1 MTSVLAALY
10 TDRKMIVYER
20 DTNCVK
26 AAWGRIEK
34 VAMKVTN
41 SAAAPLG
48 KVAEPLFNKKV
59 KKALGKGPRLP
70 PDDEAY
76 EWTYSHILAKHSEL
90 TDPNFMNLV
99 GPDGSTPYSLQ
110 AACDLYGVEIRPVS
124 DKIGRG
130 LFAKRDFAGGEHV
143 VNIIGKFVR

>member
-59 KKALGKGPRLP
+59 KKALGKVNVCPLMTKRTNGPIP
-70 PDDEAY
+70 I
-76 EWTYSHILAKHSEL
+76 YSPS
-90 TDPNFMNLV
+90 
-99 GPDGSTPYSLQ
+99 
-110 AACDLYGVEIRPVS
+110 IRS
-124 DKIGRG
+124 
-130 LFAKRDFAGGEHV
+130 
-143 VNIIGKFVR
+143 